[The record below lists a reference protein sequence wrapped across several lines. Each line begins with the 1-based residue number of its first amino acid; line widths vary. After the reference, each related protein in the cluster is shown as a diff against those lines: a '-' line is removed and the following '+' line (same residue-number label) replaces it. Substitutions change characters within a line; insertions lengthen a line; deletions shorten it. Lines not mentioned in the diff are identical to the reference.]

1 LPLQDVQVTI
11 NVAYPAPRIGLGR
24 PAIFAQKVGAAT
36 YTEYTTLAGLA
47 VDYAIG
53 TPAYEKAEAVFAQND
68 RPDVVAVATYETEIE
83 ASLAE
88 FYNRA
93 WHFALIADDVDVEQD
108 AAALFFNEQE
118 FKLLAVQVQDDVG
131 REAVKGMK
139 RVIAFNHDV
148 VGEHLDAAAVGALG
162 SLPVGSITWKFKE
175 LKGVTPIYPTQ
186 TELDAIELDNA
197 IAYVMKAGKG
207 QLSEGKLANGEYI
220 DVIHGQDWIK
230 ADMENEIQNTLA
242 NSPKL
247 PYDARGIGAIQAAML
262 TTLGRG
268 YNNGIIATTA
278 DGLPDYTVTTLS
290 REESDPQDR
299 NNRIYRGGNFEFGNA
314 GAIHEARIK
323 GQIRV

>member
-1 LPLQDVQVTI
+1 MPLQDVQVTI

-24 PAIFAQKVGAAT
+24 PAIFVQKVGVAT
-36 YTEYTTLAGLA
+36 YKEYTTLAALTL
-47 VDYAIG
+47 DYAIG
-53 TPAYEKAEAVFAQND
+53 TPAYQKAEAVFAQND
-68 RPDVVAVATYETEIE
+68 RPDVVAVATYDTAIET
-83 ASLAE
+83 SLAE

-93 WHFALIADDVDVEQD
+93 WHFALVAGDVGVEQD

-175 LKGVTPIYPTQ
+175 LKGITATYPTQ
-186 TELDAIELDNA
+186 SELDAIELDNA

-230 ADMENEIQNTLA
+230 ADMENEVQYTLSRA
-242 NSPKL
+242 AKL
-247 PYDARGIGAIQAAML
+247 PYDARGIGALQAAA
-262 TTLGRG
+262 TTALQRG
-268 YNNGIIATTA
+268 FNNGIIGLTA
-278 DGLPDYTVTTLS
+278 DGLPDFTITALT
-290 REESDPQDR
+290 REESDVQDR
-299 NNRIYRGGNFEFGNA
+299 NDRIYRGLAFDFSLA
-314 GAIHEARIK
+314 GAIHSVRIN

>member
-1 LPLQDVQVTI
+1 MPLQDVQVTI

-24 PAIFAQKVGAAT
+24 PAIFVQKVGAAT
-36 YTEYTTLAGLA
+36 YTEYTTLAALTLDFP
-47 VDYAIG
+47 VG
-53 TPAYEKAEAVFAQND
+53 TPAYEKAEAVFKQND

-83 ASLAE
+83 TSLTE

-93 WHFALIADDVDVEQD
+93 WHFALIAGDVGVEQD
-108 AAALFFNEQE
+108 AAALFFTDKE
-118 FKLLAVQVQDDVG
+118 FKFLAVQVQDDVA

-139 RVIAFNHDV
+139 RVAVFNHDV

-175 LKGVTPIYPTQ
+175 LKGVTPTYPTQ
-186 TELDAIELDNA
+186 SEIDEIELDNA

-230 ADMENEIQNTLA
+230 SDMENEVQYTLSRA
-242 NSPKL
+242 AKL
-247 PYDARGIGAIQAAML
+247 PYDARGIGALQAAAT
-262 TTLGRG
+262 TTLQRG
-268 YNNGIIATTA
+268 FNSGIIGLTA
-278 DGLPDYTVTTLS
+278 DGLPDYAISALT

-299 NNRIYRGGNFEFGNA
+299 NDRIYRGLSFNFGLA
-314 GAIHEARIK
+314 GAIHEARIA